1 MKKSIKNISRENEKE
16 CYVMDLRI
24 EYGAGKVGQEDYA
37 IITDMSET
45 ELKAAYGD
53 ELHQY
58 ESYVVMTMEMGEAIF
73 EYNRNEWKNEK
84 RQHKYGS
91 EYSISEPDFDEHH
104 PECAEEPDYLSYLA
118 ESEEYVPLYEAINSL
133 SPLQKN
139 RIKKYFF
146 ELKTTQQISD
156 EENVSKT
163 AVYKSILFSLEKLK
177 ELLTDSELGVQ
188 DNE

>member
-24 EYGAGKVGQEDYA
+24 EYGAGKVGREDYA
-37 IITDMSET
+37 IITDMSEV

-58 ESYVVMTMEMGEAIF
+58 EPYVVMTMEMGEAIF

-104 PECAEEPDYLSYLA
+104 PECAEEPDYLSCL
-118 ESEEYVPLYEAINSL
+118 EKSEKYAPLYEAL
-133 SPLQKN
+133 SKLTDVQNN
-139 RIKKYFF
+139 RIIKYFF
-146 ELKTTQQISD
+146 EHKTMAQISG
-156 EENVSKT
+156 EENVSKQ
-163 AVYKSILFSLEKLK
+163 SIFENLESSLEKLK

-188 DNE
+188 ENE